1 MGLFKRG
8 ALSCVHEKP
17 FGQILNFP
25 YNLFSLSIAMQVP
38 CVQTAAGRAGASGTI
53 LPHQHRLSAGPDRRE
68 APLSALQ
75 AKTLKQHPKIKP
87 APCKPGRGFFWLFW
101 GKGAAAHHSLPDEWT
116 SLYSIASIRAFRL
129 ASMMSA
135 DTPTVVQLS
144 CPSVDSIRTRTLEAV
159 RSRLSRTLTL

>member
-53 LPHQHRLSAGPDRRE
+53 LPHQHRLPAGPDRRE
-68 APLSALQ
+68 APLPALQ
-75 AKTLKQHPKIKP
+75 AKILKQHPKIKP
-87 APCKPGRGFFWLFW
+87 APCRQGAVFFGCSGVRGRQL
-101 GKGAAAHHSLPDEWT
+101 T
-116 SLYSIASIRAFRL
+116 
-129 ASMMSA
+129 
-135 DTPTVVQLS
+135 TPFPTNGPAYTQS
-144 CPSVDSIRTRTLEAV
+144 R
-159 RSRLSRTLTL
+159 RSGRSGWPR

>member
-68 APLSALQ
+68 APLPALQ
-75 AKTLKQHPKIKP
+75 AKILKQHPKIKA
-87 APCKPGRGFFWLFW
+87 APCKPGRGFSTLL
-101 GKGAAAHHSLPDEWT
+101 GKAGCSPLPPRRMDQ
-116 SLYSIASIRAFRL
+116 LILNRV
-129 ASMMSA
+129 
-135 DTPTVVQLS
+135 DQGVQAGLDDVGRHPHRCPALP

>member
-1 MGLFKRG
+1 MY
-8 ALSCVHEKP
+8 AHEKP

-53 LPHQHRLSAGPDRRE
+53 LPHQHRLSAGSDRRE
-68 APLSALQ
+68 APLPALQ
-75 AKTLKQHPKIKP
+75 AKILKQHSKIKP
-87 APCKPGRGFFWLFW
+87 APCRQGAGFLLFR

-129 ASMMSA
+129 ASMMST

>member
-75 AKTLKQHPKIKP
+75 AKILKQHPKIKP
-87 APCKPGRGFFWLFW
+87 APCRQGAGFFGCSGVRGREL
-101 GKGAAAHHSLPDEWT
+101 T
-116 SLYSIASIRAFRL
+116 
-129 ASMMSA
+129 
-135 DTPTVVQLS
+135 TPSPTNGPVYTQS
-144 CPSVDSIRTRTLEAV
+144 R
-159 RSRLSRTLTL
+159 RSRRSGCPR